1 MSVAVLVRKIRKLV
15 PGAARSA
22 AHRAGAPLVVRG
34 AQLLCALACAGVAD
48 VALNVALDRPLAVA
62 PARASTIWLCE
73 GPGNVP
79 EYRNDSA
86 GKGCRRLDMPE
97 VVSVPGAPRSAGPAR
112 GGNGAGGSSA
122 RRDAAPAAGAAA
134 GFPRVDA
141 ATQRLRDHDRRAVLE
156 HELDAEQA
164 RLAQLRARAIRLAG
178 QQGGQQGNG
187 AGESLQAL
195 REDIGRAEAN
205 SAALRRELANLRD

>member
-1 MSVAVLVRKIRKLV
+1 MSVAVLARKILKLV
-15 PGAARSA
+15 SGAARSA
-22 AHRAGAPLVVRG
+22 AHRAGAPFVVRG
-34 AQLLCALACAGVAD
+34 ARFLCALACAGVAG
-48 VALNVALDRPLAVA
+48 VAVDGPLGVA
-62 PARASTIWLCE
+62 PAHASTIWLCE

-112 GGNGAGGSSA
+112 GGNGSGGSSA

-141 ATQRLRDHDRRAVLE
+141 ATQRLRDNDRRAVLE

-178 QQGGQQGNG
+178 QQGQQQGG
-187 AGESLQAL
+187 DGDSLQAL

>member
-1 MSVAVLVRKIRKLV
+1 MACLGAVD
-15 PGAARSA
+15 P
-22 AHRAGAPLVVRG
+22 
-34 AQLLCALACAGVAD
+34 
-48 VALNVALDRPLAVA
+48 ALDGRLSVV

-97 VVSVPGAPRSAGPAR
+97 VVSVPGGSRVPGAARSGGGSAGAVN
-112 GGNGAGGSSA
+112 GG
-122 RRDAAPAAGAAA
+122 RRDAPAAA
-134 GFPRVDA
+134 GFPRIDA
-141 ATQRLRDHDRRAVLE
+141 ATQRLRDNDRRAVLE

-164 RLAQLRARAIRLAG
+164 RLAQLRARAIGLAG
-178 QQGGQQGNG
+178 QQGGQGNG
-187 AGESLQAL
+187 NGESLQAL